1 MAAADAAAP
10 LTKVEEGQGA
20 VGKTREEPQKIL
32 TDQEGRIWGT
42 CDQSFPWGGNMKG
55 QDT

>member
-42 CDQSFPWGGNMKG
+42 CDQSFP
-55 QDT
+55 